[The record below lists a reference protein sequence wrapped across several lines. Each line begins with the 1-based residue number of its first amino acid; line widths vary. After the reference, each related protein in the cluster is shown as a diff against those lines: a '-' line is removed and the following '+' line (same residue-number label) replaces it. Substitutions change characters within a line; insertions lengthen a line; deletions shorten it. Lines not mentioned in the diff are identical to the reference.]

1 MTDDYM
7 LHNALDKIKEIGD
20 IGKSDDSKILID
32 ADIKLPDDITL
43 KNVLIIIICAIKE
56 DDQFYP

>member
-20 IGKSDDSKILID
+20 IGKSDDTKILID
-32 ADIKLPDDITL
+32 ADNKLPDNITL
-43 KNVLIIIICAIKE
+43 KNVLMIIICVIKE